1 MKEFKIVEGVSVYPL
16 SLYYLENIDKKIPRD
31 KYKPVSHDQWL
42 MLKELEPTK
51 FGFDYK
57 GYVELKRKQY
67 EQETEHLKNA
77 TLKLESMMILV
88 DIRPQYDTNTIDMA
102 RNKIKEV
109 QKGKF
114 FQEWIDP
121 VFIDSILNLTV

>member
-1 MKEFKIVEGVSVYPL
+1 
-16 SLYYLENIDKKIPRD
+16 
-31 KYKPVSHDQWL
+31 
-42 MLKELEPTK
+42 
-51 FGFDYK
+51 
-57 GYVELKRKQY
+57 
-67 EQETEHLKNA
+67 
-77 TLKLESMMILV
+77 MMILV